1 MIKVKS
7 IIILSLI
14 FNLAYSM
21 PTKDDF
27 NKKFIEVAA
36 KGNPTVVSIISE
48 TVRENNVFGGFGFG
62 MPKEFEDMF
71 PQFEERGRSL
81 GSGVIIDKLN
91 GYIVTNNH
99 VVERAESI
107 KIVLFDD
114 REYEAEII
122 GKHEQTDLAVLK
134 IDANNLNQVEMGDS
148 DELSPGEWVIAIGSP
163 FGINLNHTVTAG
175 IISATGRSDVIS
187 ARNFEDFIQH
197 DAAINPGNSGGGL
210 FNLDGELIGINNA
223 IATDGWSR
231 TNAGVGFAIPINQ
244 TKRIIEDLITIG
256 DVKGAWLGISFQ
268 EISENLSLKL
278 NLNDTKGVMVTQV
291 LKNSP
296 AETAGLENQDV
307 IIEIDGKKING
318 TSDLRNVIFH
328 KYPGTE
334 VNLTIIRNGKKINK
348 IVILSDRPSDDEL
361 YGSYET
367 EKQDFDLL
375 GLKVETDENGSIKVT
390 EVKKGSSASKE
401 EIKSGDL
408 ITQID
413 EKSIEN
419 IEDYYDAIANISSG
433 DMILVGVTTVNQSRN
448 FSQTYSRYIAIKVD

>member
-1 MIKVKS
+1 MKINF
-7 IIILSLI
+7 ILILSIL
-14 FNLAYSM
+14 FNFIHTTPS
-21 PTKDDF
+21 KDDF
-27 NKKFIEVAA
+27 NKKFIEVAS

-81 GSGVIIDKLN
+81 GSGVIIDEIN

-114 REYEAEII
+114 REYEAEIV

-134 IDANNLNQVEMGDS
+134 IDAENLKQVDMGNS
-148 DELSPGEWVIAIGSP
+148 DNLSPGEWVIAIGSP

-175 IISATGRSDVIS
+175 IISATGRSDVMS

-244 TKRIIEDLITIG
+244 TKRIIQDLITMG

-278 NLNDTKGVMVTQV
+278 NLNDTKGVMITQV

-296 AETAGLENQDV
+296 AETASLERQDV

-318 TSDLRNVIFH
+318 TSDLRNIIFH

-334 VNLTIIRNGKKINK
+334 VNLTIIRKGKKLNK

-390 EVKKGSSASKE
+390 EVKKESSASKE
-401 EIKSGDL
+401 DIKSGDL

-413 EKSIEN
+413 EKNIEN

-433 DMILVGVTTVNQSRN
+433 DMVLVGVTTINQSRN

>member
-1 MIKVKS
+1 MKINF
-7 IIILSLI
+7 ILILSIL
-14 FNLAYSM
+14 FNFIHTTPS
-21 PTKDDF
+21 KDDF
-27 NKKFIEVAA
+27 NKKFIEVAS

-81 GSGVIIDKLN
+81 GSGVIIDEIN

-134 IDANNLNQVEMGDS
+134 IDAENLKQVDMGNS
-148 DELSPGEWVIAIGSP
+148 DNLSPGEWVIAIGSP

-175 IISATGRSDVIS
+175 IISATGRSDVMS

-244 TKRIIEDLITIG
+244 TKRIIEDLITMG

-278 NLNDTKGVMVTQV
+278 NLNDTKGVMITQV

-296 AETAGLENQDV
+296 AETARLERQDV

-318 TSDLRNVIFH
+318 TSDLRNIIFH

-334 VNLTIIRNGKKINK
+334 VNLTIIRKGKKLNK

-375 GLKVETDENGSIKVT
+375 GLKVETDENGDIKVT
-390 EVKKGSSASKE
+390 EVKKESSASKE
-401 EIKSGDL
+401 DIKSGDL

-413 EKSIEN
+413 EKNIEN

-433 DMILVGVTTVNQSRN
+433 DMVLVGVTTINQSRN

>member
-1 MIKVKS
+1 MKINF
-7 IIILSLI
+7 ILILSIL
-14 FNLAYSM
+14 FNLIHTTPS
-21 PTKDDF
+21 KDDF
-27 NKKFIEVAA
+27 NKKFIEVAN

-81 GSGVIIDKLN
+81 GSGVIIDEIN

-134 IDANNLNQVEMGDS
+134 IDAENLKQVNMGNS
-148 DELSPGEWVIAIGSP
+148 DNLSPGEWVIAIGSP

-175 IISATGRSDVIS
+175 IISATGRSDVMS

-244 TKRIIEDLITIG
+244 TKRIIEDLITMG

-278 NLNDTKGVMVTQV
+278 NLNDTKGVMITQV

-296 AETAGLENQDV
+296 AETANLERQDV

-318 TSDLRNVIFH
+318 TSDLRNIIFH

-334 VNLTIIRNGKKINK
+334 VNLTIIRKGKKLNK
-348 IVILSDRPSDDEL
+348 IVILSDRPSDDDL

-390 EVKKGSSASKE
+390 EVKKESSASKE
-401 EIKSGDL
+401 DIKSGDL

-413 EKSIEN
+413 EKNIEN

-433 DMILVGVTTVNQSRN
+433 DMVLVGVTTINQSRN

>member
-148 DELSPGEWVIAIGSP
+148 NELSPGEWVIAIGSP

-307 IIEIDGKKING
+307 ITEIDGKKING

>member
-1 MIKVKS
+1 MKINF
-7 IIILSLI
+7 ILILSIL
-14 FNLAYSM
+14 FNFIHTTPS
-21 PTKDDF
+21 KDDF
-27 NKKFIEVAA
+27 NKKFIEVAS

-81 GSGVIIDKLN
+81 GSGVIIDKIN

-134 IDANNLNQVEMGDS
+134 IDAENLKQVDMGNS
-148 DELSPGEWVIAIGSP
+148 DNLSPGEWVIAIGSP

-175 IISATGRSDVIS
+175 IISATGRSDVMS

-244 TKRIIEDLITIG
+244 TKRIIEDLITMG

-278 NLNDTKGVMVTQV
+278 NLNDTKGVMITQV

-296 AETAGLENQDV
+296 AETASLERQDV

-318 TSDLRNVIFH
+318 TSDLRNIIFH

-334 VNLTIIRNGKKINK
+334 VNLTIIRKGKKLNK

-375 GLKVETDENGSIKVT
+375 GLKVETDENGSIKVK
-390 EVKKGSSASKE
+390 EVKKESSASKE
-401 EIKSGDL
+401 DIKSGDL

-413 EKSIEN
+413 DKNIEN

-433 DMILVGVTTVNQSRN
+433 DMVLVGVTTINQSRN

>member
-1 MIKVKS
+1 MKINF
-7 IIILSLI
+7 ILILSIL
-14 FNLAYSM
+14 FNFIHTTPS
-21 PTKDDF
+21 KDDF
-27 NKKFIEVAA
+27 NKKFIEVAS

-81 GSGVIIDKLN
+81 GSGVIIDEIN

-134 IDANNLNQVEMGDS
+134 IDAENLKQVDMGNS
-148 DELSPGEWVIAIGSP
+148 DNLSPGEWVIAIGSP

-175 IISATGRSDVIS
+175 IISATGRSDVMS

-244 TKRIIEDLITIG
+244 TKRIIEDLITMG

-278 NLNDTKGVMVTQV
+278 NLNDTKGVMITQV

-296 AETAGLENQDV
+296 AETASLERQDV

-318 TSDLRNVIFH
+318 TSDLRNIIFH

-334 VNLTIIRNGKKINK
+334 VNLTIIRKGKKLNK

-390 EVKKGSSASKE
+390 EVKKESSASKE
-401 EIKSGDL
+401 DIKSGDL

-413 EKSIEN
+413 EKNIEN

-433 DMILVGVTTVNQSRN
+433 DMVLVGVTTINQSRN

>member
-1 MIKVKS
+1 MKNYWLIVFIS
-7 IIILSLI
+7 IFSFTFAL
-14 FNLAYSM
+14 

-36 KGNPTVVSIISE
+36 IGNPTVVSIISE
-48 TVRENNVFGGFGFG
+48 TVSQNNVFGGFGFG

-81 GSGVIIDKLN
+81 GSGVIIDEIN

-114 REYEAEII
+114 REFDAEIV
-122 GKHEQTDLAVLK
+122 GRHEQTDLAVLK
-134 IDANNLNQVEMGDS
+134 IDAENLSQVDMGNS

-244 TKRIIEDLITIG
+244 TKRIIEDLISMG

-278 NLNDTKGVMVTQV
+278 NLDDTKGVMVTQV

-296 AETAGLENQDV
+296 AEIADLKIQDV
-307 IIEIDGKKING
+307 IVEIDGEKVNG
-318 TSDLRNVIFH
+318 TSDLRNIIFH

-334 VNLTIIRNGKKINK
+334 VNLSIIRKGLKINK
-348 IVILSDRPSDDEL
+348 IVILTNRPTDEEL

-375 GLKVETDENGSIKVT
+375 GLKVEVDENGSIKVR
-390 EVKKGSSASKE
+390 EVKKDSSASKE
-401 EIKSGDL
+401 DIKTGDL

-413 EKSIEN
+413 EKNIEN
-419 IEDYYDAIANISSG
+419 IEDYFDAIANISSG
-433 DMILVGVTTVNQSRN
+433 DIVLVGVTTVNQSRN

>member
-1 MIKVKS
+1 MKINF
-7 IIILSLI
+7 ILILSI
-14 FNLAYSM
+14 FFNLIHTTPS
-21 PTKDDF
+21 KDDF
-27 NKKFIEVAA
+27 NKKFIEVAS

-48 TVRENNVFGGFGFG
+48 TIRENNVFGGFGFG

-81 GSGVIIDKLN
+81 GSGVIIDEIN

-99 VVERAESI
+99 VVERAESV

-134 IDANNLNQVEMGDS
+134 IDAENLKQVDMGNS
-148 DELSPGEWVIAIGSP
+148 DNLYPGEWVIAIGSP

-175 IISATGRSDVIS
+175 IVSATGRSDVMS

-244 TKRIIEDLITIG
+244 TKRIIEDLITMG

-278 NLNDTKGVMVTQV
+278 NLNDTKGVMITQV

-296 AETAGLENQDV
+296 AETASLERQDV

-318 TSDLRNVIFH
+318 TSDLRNIIFH

-334 VNLTIIRNGKKINK
+334 VNLTIIRKGKKLNK

-390 EVKKGSSASKE
+390 EVKKESSASKE
-401 EIKSGDL
+401 DIKSGDL

-413 EKSIEN
+413 EKNIEN

-433 DMILVGVTTVNQSRN
+433 DMVLVGVTTINQSRN

>member
-1 MIKVKS
+1 MKKHV
-7 IIILSLI
+7 IIIFALFFSQI
-14 FNLAYSM
+14 IGIPS
-21 PTKDDF
+21 KDDF
-27 NKKFIEVAA
+27 NKKFIEVAS
-36 KGNPTVVSIISE
+36 KGNPTIVSIISE
-48 TVRENNVFGGFGFG
+48 TVRENNMFGGFGFG
-62 MPKEFEDMF
+62 VPKEFEDMF

-81 GSGVIIDKLN
+81 GSGVIIDEIN

-107 KIVLFDD
+107 KIVLYDD
-114 REYEAEII
+114 REFEAEVI
-122 GKHEQTDLAVLK
+122 GRHEQTDLAVLK
-134 IDANNLNQVEMGDS
+134 IKADNLSQVDMGDS
-148 DELSPGEWVIAIGSP
+148 DKLQPGEWVIAIGSP

-210 FNLDGELIGINNA
+210 FNLDGKLIGINNA

-244 TKRIIEDLITIG
+244 TKRIIEDLISMG

-278 NLNDTKGVMVTQV
+278 DLDDTKGVMVTQI

-296 AETAGLENQDV
+296 AENANLQKQDV
-307 IIEIDGKKING
+307 IIEIDGQKING
-318 TSDLRNVIFH
+318 TSDLRNIIFH

-334 VNLTIIRNGKKINK
+334 INLTIMRKGQKINK
-348 IVILSDRPSDDEL
+348 IIILSDRPSDEVL
-361 YGSYET
+361 YGSYEE
-367 EKQDFDLL
+367 EKADFDLL
-375 GLKVETDENGSIKVT
+375 GLKVQTDKNGSIKVT
-390 EVKKGSSASKE
+390 EVKKETSAYKE
-401 EIKSGDL
+401 DIKEGDI

-413 EKSIEN
+413 EKNIDNIEN
-419 IEDYYDAIANISSG
+419 YYDAIANIVSG
-433 DMILVGVTTVNQSRN
+433 DIVLVGVTTINQSKN

>member
-1 MIKVKS
+1 MKINF
-7 IIILSLI
+7 ILILSIL
-14 FNLAYSM
+14 FNFIHTTPS
-21 PTKDDF
+21 KDDF
-27 NKKFIEVAA
+27 NKKFIEVAR

-81 GSGVIIDKLN
+81 GSGVIIDEIN

-134 IDANNLNQVEMGDS
+134 IDAENLKQVNMGNS
-148 DELSPGEWVIAIGSP
+148 DNLSPGEWVIAIGSP

-175 IISATGRSDVIS
+175 IISATGRSDVMS

-244 TKRIIEDLITIG
+244 TKRIIEDLITMG

-278 NLNDTKGVMVTQV
+278 NLNDTKGVMITQV

-296 AETAGLENQDV
+296 AETASLERQDV

-318 TSDLRNVIFH
+318 TSDLRNIIFH

-334 VNLTIIRNGKKINK
+334 VNLTIIRKGKKLNK

-375 GLKVETDENGSIKVT
+375 GLKVETDENGSVKVK
-390 EVKKGSSASKE
+390 EVKKESSASKE
-401 EIKSGDL
+401 DIKSGDL

-413 EKSIEN
+413 DKNIEN
-419 IEDYYDAIANISSG
+419 IEDYYDAIANISAG
-433 DMILVGVTTVNQSRN
+433 DMVLVGVTTINQSRN

>member
-1 MIKVKS
+1 MKKH
-7 IIILSLI
+7 IIII
-14 FNLAYSM
+14 FALFFSQIIGI
-21 PTKDDF
+21 PSKDDF
-27 NKKFIEVAA
+27 NKKFIEVAS
-36 KGNPTVVSIISE
+36 KGNPTIVSIISE
-48 TVRENNVFGGFGFG
+48 TVRENNMFGGFGFG
-62 MPKEFEDMF
+62 VPEEFEDMF

-81 GSGVIIDKLN
+81 GSGVIIDEIN

-107 KIVLFDD
+107 KIVLYDD
-114 REYEAEII
+114 REFEAEVI
-122 GKHEQTDLAVLK
+122 GRHEQTDLAVLK
-134 IDANNLNQVEMGDS
+134 IKADNLSQVDMGDS
-148 DELSPGEWVIAIGSP
+148 DKLQPGEWVIAIGSP

-210 FNLDGELIGINNA
+210 FNLDGKLIGINNA
-223 IATDGWSR
+223 IATDGWSK

-244 TKRIIEDLITIG
+244 TKRIIEDLISMG

-278 NLNDTKGVMVTQV
+278 DLDDTKGVMVTQI

-296 AETAGLENQDV
+296 AENANLQKQDV
-307 IIEIDGKKING
+307 IIEIDGQKING
-318 TSDLRNVIFH
+318 TSDLRNIIFH

-334 VNLTIIRNGKKINK
+334 INLTIMRKGQKINK
-348 IVILSDRPSDDEL
+348 IVILSDRPSDEVL
-361 YGSYET
+361 YGSYE
-367 EKQDFDLL
+367 EEEADFDLL
-375 GLKVETDENGSIKVT
+375 GLKVQTDKNGSIKVT
-390 EVKKGSSASKE
+390 EVKKETSAYKE
-401 EIKSGDL
+401 DIKEGDI

-413 EKSIEN
+413 EKNIDNIEN
-419 IEDYYDAIANISSG
+419 YYDAIANIVSG
-433 DMILVGVTTVNQSRN
+433 DIVLVGVTTINQSKN

>member
-1 MIKVKS
+1 MIKLLFHFYINKFVKEFLLMK
-7 IIILSLI
+7 INFILILSIL
-14 FNLAYSM
+14 FNLIHTTPS
-21 PTKDDF
+21 KDDF
-27 NKKFIEVAA
+27 NKKFIEVAS

-81 GSGVIIDKLN
+81 GSGVIIDEIN

-134 IDANNLNQVEMGDS
+134 IDAENLKQVNMGNS
-148 DELSPGEWVIAIGSP
+148 DYLSPGEWVIAIGSP

-175 IISATGRSDVIS
+175 IISATGRSDVMS

-244 TKRIIEDLITIG
+244 TKRIIEDLITMG

-278 NLNDTKGVMVTQV
+278 NLNDTKGVMITQV

-296 AETAGLENQDV
+296 AETANLERQDV

-318 TSDLRNVIFH
+318 TSDLRNIIFH

-334 VNLTIIRNGKKINK
+334 VNLTIIRKGKKLNK

-390 EVKKGSSASKE
+390 EVKNESSASKE
-401 EIKSGDL
+401 DIKSGDL

-413 EKSIEN
+413 DKNIEN
-419 IEDYYDAIANISSG
+419 IEDY
-433 DMILVGVTTVNQSRN
+433 
-448 FSQTYSRYIAIKVD
+448 

>member
-1 MIKVKS
+1 MKNYWLIVFIS
-7 IIILSLI
+7 IFSFTFAL
-14 FNLAYSM
+14 

-36 KGNPTVVSIISE
+36 IGNPTVVSIISE
-48 TVRENNVFGGFGFG
+48 TVSQNNVFGGFGFG

-81 GSGVIIDKLN
+81 GSGVIIDKIN

-114 REYEAEII
+114 REYEAEVI

-134 IDANNLNQVEMGDS
+134 IDAENLNQVNMGNS
-148 DELSPGEWVIAIGSP
+148 DNLYPGEWVIAIGSP

-175 IISATGRSDVIS
+175 IISATGRSDVMS

-210 FNLDGELIGINNA
+210 FNLDGELVGINNA

-244 TKRIIEDLITIG
+244 TKRIIEDLITMG

-278 NLNDTKGVMVTQV
+278 NLNDTKGVMITQI

-296 AETAGLENQDV
+296 AETAQLEKQDV
-307 IIEIDGKKING
+307 IVEIDGKKING
-318 TSDLRNVIFH
+318 TSDLRNIIFH

-334 VNLTIIRNGKKINK
+334 VNLTIIRKGKKLNK
-348 IVILSDRPSDDEL
+348 IVILSDRPSDDDL

-375 GLKVETDENGSIKVT
+375 GLKVETDENGSIRVT
-390 EVKKGSSASKE
+390 EVKKESSASKE
-401 EIKSGDL
+401 DIKSGDL

-413 EKSIEN
+413 EKNIEN
-419 IEDYYDAIANISSG
+419 IEDYYDAIANISAG
-433 DMILVGVTTVNQSRN
+433 DMVLVGVTTINQSRN
-448 FSQTYSRYIAIKVD
+448 FSQTYSRYIAIKVN

>member
-1 MIKVKS
+1 MKRNF
-7 IIILSLI
+7 LFTFTLI
-14 FNLAYSM
+14 FNLLFATPS
-21 PTKDDF
+21 KDDF

-48 TVRENNVFGGFGFG
+48 TVRENNMFGGFGFG

-81 GSGVIIDKLN
+81 GSGVIIDKIN

-114 REYEAEII
+114 REFDAEIV
-122 GKHEQTDLAVLK
+122 GTHEQTDLAVLK
-134 IDANNLNQVEMGDS
+134 IDAENLSQVDMGNS
-148 DELSPGEWVIAIGSP
+148 DKLSPGEWVIAIGSP

-244 TKRIIEDLITIG
+244 TKRIIEDLISMG

-278 NLNDTKGVMVTQV
+278 NLDDTKGVMVTQV

-296 AETAGLENQDV
+296 AEIADLKIQDV
-307 IIEIDGKKING
+307 IVEIDGEKVNG
-318 TSDLRNVIFH
+318 TSDLRNIIFH

-334 VNLTIIRNGKKINK
+334 VNLSIIRKGLKINK
-348 IVILSDRPSDDEL
+348 IVILTNRPTDEEL

-375 GLKVETDENGSIKVT
+375 GLKVEVDENGSIKVR
-390 EVKKGSSASKE
+390 EVKKDSSASKE
-401 EIKSGDL
+401 DIKTGDL

-413 EKSIEN
+413 EKNIEN
-419 IEDYYDAIANISSG
+419 IEDYFDAIANISSG
-433 DMILVGVTTVNQSRN
+433 DIVLVGVTTVNQSRN

>member
-1 MIKVKS
+1 MKKHV
-7 IIILSLI
+7 IIIFALFFSQI
-14 FNLAYSM
+14 IGIPS
-21 PTKDDF
+21 KDDF
-27 NKKFIEVAA
+27 NKKFIEVAS
-36 KGNPTVVSIISE
+36 KGNPTIVSIISE
-48 TVRENNVFGGFGFG
+48 TVRENNMFGGFGFG
-62 MPKEFEDMF
+62 VPKEFEDMF

-81 GSGVIIDKLN
+81 GSGVIIDEIN

-107 KIVLFDD
+107 KIVLYDD
-114 REYEAEII
+114 REFEAEVI
-122 GKHEQTDLAVLK
+122 GRHEQTDLAVLK
-134 IDANNLNQVEMGDS
+134 IKADNLSQVDMGDS
-148 DELSPGEWVIAIGSP
+148 DKLQPGEWVIAIGSP

-175 IISATGRSDVIS
+175 IISATGRSDVMS

-210 FNLDGELIGINNA
+210 FNLDGKLIGINNA

-244 TKRIIEDLITIG
+244 TKRIIEDLISMG

-278 NLNDTKGVMVTQV
+278 DLDDTKGVMVTQI

-296 AETAGLENQDV
+296 AENANLQKQDV
-307 IIEIDGKKING
+307 IIEIDGQKING
-318 TSDLRNVIFH
+318 TSDLRNIIFH

-334 VNLTIIRNGKKINK
+334 INLTIMRKGQKINK
-348 IVILSDRPSDDEL
+348 IIILSDRPSDEVL
-361 YGSYET
+361 YGSYEE
-367 EKQDFDLL
+367 EKADFDLL
-375 GLKVETDENGSIKVT
+375 GLKVQTDKNGSIKVT
-390 EVKKGSSASKE
+390 EVKKETSAYKE
-401 EIKSGDL
+401 DIKEGDI

-413 EKSIEN
+413 EKNIDNIEN
-419 IEDYYDAIANISSG
+419 YYDAIANIVSG
-433 DMILVGVTTVNQSRN
+433 DIVLVGVTTINQSKN

>member
-1 MIKVKS
+1 MKRNF
-7 IIILSLI
+7 LFTFTLI
-14 FNLAYSM
+14 FNFLYATPS
-21 PTKDDF
+21 KDDF
-27 NKKFIEVAA
+27 NKKFIEVASL
-36 KGNPTVVSIISE
+36 GNPTVVSIISE
-48 TVRENNVFGGFGFG
+48 TVRENNMFGGFGFG

-81 GSGVIIDKLN
+81 GSGVIIDEIN

-114 REYEAEII
+114 REFDAEIV
-122 GKHEQTDLAVLK
+122 GRHEQTDLAVLK
-134 IDANNLNQVEMGDS
+134 IDAENLSQVDMGNS
-148 DELSPGEWVIAIGSP
+148 DKLSPGEWVIAIGSP

-244 TKRIIEDLITIG
+244 TKRIIEDLISMG

-278 NLNDTKGVMVTQV
+278 NLDDTKGVMVTQV

-296 AETAGLENQDV
+296 AEIADLKIQDV
-307 IIEIDGKKING
+307 IVEIDGEKVNG
-318 TSDLRNVIFH
+318 TSDLRNIIFH

-334 VNLTIIRNGKKINK
+334 VNLSIIRKGLKINK
-348 IVILSDRPSDDEL
+348 IVILTNRPTDEEL

-375 GLKVETDENGSIKVT
+375 GLKVEVDENGSIKVR
-390 EVKKGSSASKE
+390 EVKKDSSASKE
-401 EIKSGDL
+401 DIKTGDL

-413 EKSIEN
+413 EKNIEN
-419 IEDYYDAIANISSG
+419 IEDYFDAIANISSG
-433 DMILVGVTTVNQSRN
+433 DIVLVGVTTVNQSRN

>member
-1 MIKVKS
+1 MKINF
-7 IIILSLI
+7 ILILSIL
-14 FNLAYSM
+14 FNLIHTTPS
-21 PTKDDF
+21 KDDF
-27 NKKFIEVAA
+27 NKKFIEVAS

-81 GSGVIIDKLN
+81 GSGVIIDEIN

-99 VVERAESI
+99 VVERAETI

-134 IDANNLNQVEMGDS
+134 IDAENLKQVDMGNS
-148 DELSPGEWVIAIGSP
+148 DNLSPGEWVIAIGSP

-175 IISATGRSDVIS
+175 IISATGRSDVMS

-210 FNLDGELIGINNA
+210 FNLDGKLIGINNA

-244 TKRIIEDLITIG
+244 TKRIIEDLITMG

-278 NLNDTKGVMVTQV
+278 NLNDTKGVMITQV

-296 AETAGLENQDV
+296 AETASLERQDV

-318 TSDLRNVIFH
+318 TSDLRNIIFH

-334 VNLTIIRNGKKINK
+334 VNLTIIRKGEKLNK

-375 GLKVETDENGSIKVT
+375 GLKVEADENGSIKVT
-390 EVKKGSSASKE
+390 EVKKESSAYKE
-401 EIKSGDL
+401 DIKSGDL

-413 EKSIEN
+413 EKNIEN
-419 IEDYYDAIANISSG
+419 IEDYYDAIANISSE
-433 DMILVGVTTVNQSRN
+433 DMVLVGVTTINQSRN

>member
-1 MIKVKS
+1 MCLVASDLECPK
-7 IIILSLI
+7 
-14 FNLAYSM
+14 NL
-21 PTKDDF
+21 KICF
-27 NKKFIEVAA
+27 HNLKKE
-36 KGNPTVVSIISE
+36 
-48 TVRENNVFGGFGFG
+48 
-62 MPKEFEDMF
+62 ED
-71 PQFEERGRSL
+71 PL
-81 GSGVIIDKLN
+81 GSGVIIDKIN

-134 IDANNLNQVEMGDS
+134 IDAENLKQVNMGNS
-148 DELSPGEWVIAIGSP
+148 DNLSPGEWVIAIGSP

-175 IISATGRSDVIS
+175 IISATGRSDVMS
-187 ARNFEDFIQH
+187 ARNFFEDFIQH

-244 TKRIIEDLITIG
+244 TKRIIEDLITMG

-278 NLNDTKGVMVTQV
+278 NLNDTKGVMITQV

-296 AETAGLENQDV
+296 AETASLERQDV

-318 TSDLRNVIFH
+318 TSDLRNIIFH

-334 VNLTIIRNGKKINK
+334 VNLTII
-348 IVILSDRPSDDEL
+348 
-361 YGSYET
+361 
-367 EKQDFDLL
+367 EKD
-375 GLKVETDENGSIKVT
+375 
-390 EVKKGSSASKE
+390 
-401 EIKSGDL
+401 
-408 ITQID
+408 
-413 EKSIEN
+413 
-419 IEDYYDAIANISSG
+419 
-433 DMILVGVTTVNQSRN
+433 
-448 FSQTYSRYIAIKVD
+448 

>member
-1 MIKVKS
+1 MKRNF
-7 IIILSLI
+7 LFTFTLI
-14 FNLAYSM
+14 FNFLYATPS
-21 PTKDDF
+21 KDDF
-27 NKKFIEVAA
+27 NKKFIEVASL
-36 KGNPTVVSIISE
+36 GNPTVVSIISE
-48 TVRENNVFGGFGFG
+48 TVRENNMFGGFGFG

-81 GSGVIIDKLN
+81 GSGVIIDEIN

-114 REYEAEII
+114 REFDAEIV
-122 GKHEQTDLAVLK
+122 GTHEQTDLAVLK
-134 IDANNLNQVEMGDS
+134 IDAENLSQVDMGNS

-244 TKRIIEDLITIG
+244 TKRIIEDLISMG

-278 NLNDTKGVMVTQV
+278 NLDDTKGVMVTQV

-296 AETAGLENQDV
+296 AEIADLKIQDV
-307 IIEIDGKKING
+307 IVEIDGEKVNG
-318 TSDLRNVIFH
+318 TSDLRNIIFH

-334 VNLTIIRNGKKINK
+334 VNLSIIRKGLKINK
-348 IVILSDRPSDDEL
+348 IVILTNRPTDEEL

-375 GLKVETDENGSIKVT
+375 GLKVEVDENGSIIVR
-390 EVKKGSSASKE
+390 EVKKDSSASKE
-401 EIKSGDL
+401 DIKTGDL

-413 EKSIEN
+413 EKNIEN
-419 IEDYYDAIANISSG
+419 IEDYFDAIANISSG
-433 DMILVGVTTVNQSRN
+433 DIVLVGVTTVNQSRN

>member
-1 MIKVKS
+1 MKINF
-7 IIILSLI
+7 ILILSIL
-14 FNLAYSM
+14 FNLIHATPS
-21 PTKDDF
+21 KDDF
-27 NKKFIEVAA
+27 NKKFIEVAS

-81 GSGVIIDKLN
+81 GSGVIIDEIN

-134 IDANNLNQVEMGDS
+134 IDAENLKQVDMGNS
-148 DELSPGEWVIAIGSP
+148 DNLSPGEWVIAIGSP

-175 IISATGRSDVIS
+175 IISATGRSDVMS

-244 TKRIIEDLITIG
+244 TKRIIEDLITMG

-278 NLNDTKGVMVTQV
+278 NLNDTKGVMITQV

-296 AETAGLENQDV
+296 AETASLERQDV

-318 TSDLRNVIFH
+318 TSDLRNIIFH

-334 VNLTIIRNGKKINK
+334 VNLTIIRKGKKLNK

-390 EVKKGSSASKE
+390 EVKKESSASKE
-401 EIKSGDL
+401 DIKSGDL

-413 EKSIEN
+413 EKNIEN

-433 DMILVGVTTVNQSRN
+433 DMVLVGVTTINQSRN

>member
-1 MIKVKS
+1 MKRNF
-7 IIILSLI
+7 LFTFTLI
-14 FNLAYSM
+14 FNFLYATPS
-21 PTKDDF
+21 KDDF
-27 NKKFIEVAA
+27 NKKFIEVASL
-36 KGNPTVVSIISE
+36 GNPTVVSIISE
-48 TVRENNVFGGFGFG
+48 TVRENNMFGGFGFG

-81 GSGVIIDKLN
+81 GSGVIIDEIN

-114 REYEAEII
+114 REFDAEIV
-122 GKHEQTDLAVLK
+122 GTHEQTDLAVLK
-134 IDANNLNQVEMGDS
+134 INAENLSQVDMGNS

-244 TKRIIEDLITIG
+244 TKRIIEDLISMG

-278 NLNDTKGVMVTQV
+278 NLDDTKGVMVTQV

-296 AETAGLENQDV
+296 AEIADLKIQDV
-307 IIEIDGKKING
+307 IVEIDGEKVNG
-318 TSDLRNVIFH
+318 TSDLRNIIFH

-334 VNLTIIRNGKKINK
+334 VNLSIIRKGLKINK
-348 IVILSDRPSDDEL
+348 IVILTNRPTDEEL

-375 GLKVETDENGSIKVT
+375 GLKVEVDENGSIKVR
-390 EVKKGSSASKE
+390 EVKKDSSASKE
-401 EIKSGDL
+401 DIKTGDL

-413 EKSIEN
+413 EKNIEN
-419 IEDYYDAIANISSG
+419 IEDYFDAIANISSG
-433 DMILVGVTTVNQSRN
+433 DIVLVGVTTVNQSRN